1 MPADS
6 WHVKITNLLR
16 TSLLKCW
23 FLHVLPMM
31 KKPDLS
37 VVVPVFNERDNIVPL
52 IDEIVEALDSHLE
65 FEIIYVND
73 GSTDDSLDVLIEKQQ
88 SCPQLRIIKHAKSC
102 GQSTAVRTGVK
113 HATADWVAT
122 LDGDGQNVPAD
133 IPNLYEKAMS
143 SKTED
148 KIWLIAGWRKKR
160 KDSWL
165 KRVSSKWANGI
176 RQWMLKDKTPDTGCG
191 LKVFR
196 RDVFLDFPYFNH
208 MHRYL
213 PALCQRA
220 GGNVEN
226 VEVQHRPRE
235 RGVSKYGFHNRL
247 WVGIVDLFGVS
258 WLIRRSKHPQISEHN
273 SENQAENK

>member
-1 MPADS
+1 MS
-6 WHVKITNLLR
+6 N
-16 TSLLKCW
+16 
-23 FLHVLPMM
+23 
-31 KKPDLS
+31 KPLLS
-37 VVVPVFNERDNIVPL
+37 VVVPVYNEEENVVPL
-52 IDEIVEALDSHLE
+52 IDEIVEALQE
-65 FEIIYVND
+65 FKTFEIIYVND
-73 GSTDDSLDVLIEKQQ
+73 GSSDNTLQVLIQKQKH
-88 SCPQLRIIKHAKSC
+88 CPQLRILKHTQSC

-113 HATADWVAT
+113 NAKADWIAT
-122 LDGDGQNVPAD
+122 LDGDGQNVPQD
-133 IPNLYEKAMS
+133 IPSLYKKATD
-143 SKTED
+143 SKPEE

-196 RDVFLDFPYFNH
+196 RDVFMDFPYFNH

-247 WVGIVDLFGVS
+247 WVGIVDLFGVN
-258 WLIRRSKHPQISEHN
+258 WLIRRSKRPEVSEHI
-273 SENQAENK
+273 EENK